1 MSGHSGT
8 FVLKVKLRNKFQ
20 NNNTKIF
27 LTPYSK
33 FIDPLFLQNTITL
46 MTLFMNLLAFYRA
59 E

>member
-8 FVLKVKLRNKFQ
+8 FALKVKLRNKFQ

-33 FIDPLFLQNTITL
+33 FIDPLFLQTHHYVNDFVHESISFL
-46 MTLFMNLLAFYRA
+46 
-59 E
+59 